1 MPRWP
6 DVHAL
11 AATAPTPHPL
21 FKRFDRPMCGILVH
35 VHIGA
40 VVAVEAINCNR
51 MDAVLAHVGEVHR
64 GGQLFACSLIM
75 EASCCSK
82 SDSFR
87 SSCARRASASLAF
100 MLRLRK
106 AVAMFLCLT
115 TARTAFATRASASAR
130 RCKYFTPIAM
140 RLCTSKAPK
149 QNESC

>member
-1 MPRWP
+1 MLDIGPR
-6 DVHAL
+6 L
-11 AATAPTPHPL
+11 
-21 FKRFDRPMCGILVH
+21 RPRGGRSRGNKLQSNGRGSRACWRGPS
-35 VHIGA
+35 
-40 VVAVEAINCNR
+40 
-51 MDAVLAHVGEVHR
+51 

-100 MLRLRK
+100 VLRLRK

-130 RCKYFTPIAM
+130 RCKYFPPAAVRSCKVQKLPNRSGAARIAKPIIEAKKAIQPPSRSL
-140 RLCTSKAPK
+140 RLS
-149 QNESC
+149 